1 LAVVLVIGAALLV
14 RSYVNLVSGDPKF
27 DPERLLTVEINV
39 PGRVDAEGG
48 TGYLPVVRF
57 YEDLMDRIR
66 ALPGVESVG
75 ATSHFPLIPPVDRA
89 PFLEQGEQFN
99 PRDPSARPVRRT
111 QVTRVS
117 PGYFESMRTRPVEGR
132 LFEPSDGRTTRGVAV
147 VNEAF
152 VRFVYADGNAVGQ
165 KVRFPG
171 VGFWRPGGLAYA
183 IGEMATAEFDVVG
196 VVPDIP
202 QSTLWETPEPAMYF
216 PFEQWTHRRMTL
228 AVRTE
233 VVDPGTL
240 VPAIRATLGEL
251 DSTIPPEFTV
261 YADVLSAAVARERLG
276 AALLGAFGLASLL
289 LAAVGIYGLM
299 SYSVTQRSKEI
310 AVRSAL
316 GARSNEMSR
325 MIVAWALRLAFV
337 GAALGL
343 GGAWAMGKL
352 VAGQLHEISAF
363 DPTVF
368 VSVPLAILAVA
379 IVSSYLP
386 ARRAARI
393 DPAHTLRGE

>member
-1 LAVVLVIGAALLV
+1 
-14 RSYVNLVSGDPKF
+14 
-27 DPERLLTVEINV
+27 
-39 PGRVDAEGG
+39 
-48 TGYLPVVRF
+48 
-57 YEDLMDRIR
+57 
-66 ALPGVESVG
+66 
-75 ATSHFPLIPPVDRA
+75 
-89 PFLEQGEQFN
+89 
-99 PRDPSARPVRRT
+99 
-111 QVTRVS
+111 
-117 PGYFESMRTRPVEGR
+117 
-132 LFEPSDGRTTRGVAV
+132 
-147 VNEAF
+147 
-152 VRFVYADGNAVGQ
+152 
-165 KVRFPG
+165 
-171 VGFWRPGGLAYA
+171 
-183 IGEMATAEFDVVG
+183 
-196 VVPDIP
+196 
-202 QSTLWETPEPAMYF
+202 
-216 PFEQWTHRRMTL
+216 
-228 AVRTE
+228 
-233 VVDPGTL
+233 
-240 VPAIRATLGEL
+240 
-251 DSTIPPEFTV
+251 V